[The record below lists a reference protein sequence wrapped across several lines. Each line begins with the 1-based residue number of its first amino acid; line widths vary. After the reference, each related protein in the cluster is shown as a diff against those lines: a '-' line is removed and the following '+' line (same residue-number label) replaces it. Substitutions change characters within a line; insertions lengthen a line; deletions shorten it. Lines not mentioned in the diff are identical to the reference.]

1 MFVLVENE
9 NVVLPYSSHNYKI
22 DKRTH
27 SSAKETKHK
36 NKNEIKK
43 KHDKCALLRHM
54 HKSYIKIQFK
64 LLCNNFTL
72 VIVVIKYYL
81 IVRYPCLYF

>member
-1 MFVLVENE
+1 MKMLFCRIRL
-9 NVVLPYSSHNYKI
+9 I
-22 DKRTH
+22 T
-27 SSAKETKHK
+27 TKSISERIHRQIKQNTK
-36 NKNEIKK
+36 NNEIKK